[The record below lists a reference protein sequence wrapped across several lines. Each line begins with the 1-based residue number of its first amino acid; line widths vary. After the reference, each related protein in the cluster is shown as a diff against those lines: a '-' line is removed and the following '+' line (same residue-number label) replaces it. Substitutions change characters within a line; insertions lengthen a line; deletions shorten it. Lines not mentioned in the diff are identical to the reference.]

1 MPVINSVNYPASPLE
16 AKPYANGVFA
26 YDAVILADGA
36 YECGT
41 ALTIG
46 ADGKA
51 SKWVG
56 TVTEEV
62 TGKKIDVPNLV
73 LNMPTLPDNA
83 EVTGITNSAGS
94 TTYEEHKDYNIIEDG
109 AKIELIAGGAAIA
122 EGSLKVAYSVPGNPD
137 PTTGTETL
145 AVSNNAINL
154 DLPQGVSLSDV
165 TLDDGDGH
173 DYTATTDYTY
183 SDGVLTL
190 VSGGAAAGAEAVFAS
205 CTMTTVQADPSG
217 LLAYPVRD
225 EDSRAGAMLTK
236 GTVYAAQVP
245 GYNGTLAAKL
255 TDIDFIIEPAP
266 EQDNQEGE

>member
-16 AKPYANGVFA
+16 AKPYANGVYA

-46 ADGKA
+46 GDNKA

-56 TVTEEV
+56 TITEQE
-62 TGKKIDVPNLV
+62 TGQKIDVPNLV

-83 EVTGITNSAGS
+83 TVTGITNSAGS
-94 TTYEEHKDYNIIEDG
+94 TTYVEDTDYKYVEDG
-109 AKIELIAGGAAIA
+109 AKIELIAGGDAIA
-122 EGSLKVAYSVPGNPD
+122 ESSLKVAYSVPGTPD

-145 AVSNNAINL
+145 TVSNNAIDL
-154 DLPQGVSLSDV
+154 DVPQGTTLSDV
-165 TLDDGDGH
+165 SLDDGDGH

-183 SDGVLTL
+183 SEGVLTI
-190 VSGGAAAGAEAVFAS
+190 VSGGNAAGVKAVYLS
-205 CTMTTVQADPSG
+205 CTVSTVQADPSG
-217 LLAYPVRD
+217 LLAYPVRA

-245 GYNGTLAAKL
+245 DYDSTLASKL
-255 TDIDFIIEPAP
+255 SDIEFVVED
-266 EQDNQEGE
+266 

>member
-1 MPVINSVNYPASPLE
+1 MPVINTVNYPASPLE
-16 AKPYANGVFA
+16 AKPYANGVYA

-56 TVTEEV
+56 TLTEQV
-62 TGKKIDVPNLV
+62 TGQKIDVPNLV

-94 TTYEEHKDYNIIEDG
+94 TTYEENTDYKISADG
-109 AKIELIAGGAAIA
+109 AKIELIAGGDAIA
-122 EGSLKVAYSVPGNPD
+122 ESSLKVAYSVPGDPD

-145 AVSNNAINL
+145 AVSNNAITL
-154 DLPQGVSLSDV
+154 DLPQGVTLSDV
-165 TLDDGDGH
+165 TLDDGDDH
-173 DYTATTDYTY
+173 DYTVTTDYTY

-190 VSGGAAAGAEAVFAS
+190 VSGGAAADAKAVYMS
-205 CTMTTVQADPSG
+205 CTVTTAQADPSG
-217 LLAYPVRD
+217 LLAYPVRA
-225 EDSRAGAMLTK
+225 EDSRAGAILVK
-236 GTVYAAQVP
+236 GSVYAAQVP
-245 GYNGTLAAKL
+245 GYDATLAAKL
-255 TDIDFIIEPAP
+255 TDIEFVV
-266 EQDNQEGE
+266 DNQEGE